1 MQQDVE
7 TTEYWNVVYMWNVF
21 SSDAS
26 DGGMPAWKVQESNSS
41 LLLHRR
47 LRCRSGFVY
56 RVINNPLNIRSCS
69 GFSLTSSD
77 LVLTVQFTFFHLMLQ
92 SRFQSMFALTP
103 RFLVTVNILHAQMLR
118 LFISLITHH
127 LFLNIE
133 KDVTADFM
141 LLGTGLNSHWLHH
154 SAWNNPV
161 LNHPFTSFVEN
172 MEGLQVPH
180 EVVTCHLKNKHQ
192 VGHDVLAVWGKLQE
206 CFTFHC
212 SLCTTS

>member
-1 MQQDVE
+1 MLKQRNKPRKLESFEALDSSCTCERFSVP
-7 TTEYWNVVYMWNVF
+7 TRATEGCLYGKSRSPTGVY
-21 SSDAS
+21 
-26 DGGMPAWKVQESNSS
+26 
-41 LLLHRR
+41 
-47 LRCRSGFVY
+47 RSGFVY
-56 RVINNPLNIRSCS
+56 RVINNPLNTRSCS

-77 LVLTVQFTFFHLMLQ
+77 LVLMVQFTFFHLMLQ
-92 SRFQSMFALTP
+92 SRNSSLCLHWL
-103 RFLVTVNILHAQMLR
+103 LVTVNILHAQILQ
-118 LFISLITHH
+118 LFISLITRH

-141 LLGTGLNSHWLHH
+141 LLGTGLNSHWFHR
-154 SAWNNPV
+154 SACNNPV

-192 VGHDVLAVWGKLQE
+192 VGHDVLAVWGKVQE

-212 SLCTTS
+212 SVCRTS